1 LKRGGNIAAGA
12 REVVMTKGF
21 WTIGIASGFFI
32 MQLMPGSPA
41 MEQAQAA
48 GVEKMVKATP
58 GVTQVVMDAPGELT
72 IKPGNDEK
80 VVIEAEPKVL
90 AKLEAVVSGDTL
102 TLKTK
107 GNIRTDKGIFYTV
120 TLRKFRSVKTLSSG
134 NVAISG
140 FSGNEIDVLASG
152 SGDIVLSGIKPTRLS
167 LKIVDAGNITAS
179 GEGAQFSAKIEGSG
193 NIDAMKFAARRAEAS
208 IEGAGNISLR
218 AEESLKATIDGVGN
232 IEYAGKAR
240 VSKQI
245 NGAGNIERAD

>member
-1 LKRGGNIAAGA
+1 
-12 REVVMTKGF
+12 MTKGY
-21 WTIGIASGFFI
+21 WAISIASGFFI
-32 MQLMPGSPA
+32 MQLLPGSFV
-41 MEQAQAA
+41 MGQAQAA

-58 GVTQVVMDAPGELT
+58 GVTRVVMDAPGELT
-72 IKPGNDEK
+72 VKPGNDEK

-107 GNIRTDKGIFYTV
+107 GNFRTDKGIFYTV
-120 TLRKFRSVKTLSSG
+120 TLLKFRSVKTLSSG

-140 FSGNEIDVLASG
+140 FGGNEIDVLASG

-179 GEGAQFSAKIEGSG
+179 GEGAQFNAQIEGSG
-193 NIDAMKFAARRAEAS
+193 NIDALKFVARRAEAS

-218 AEESLKATIDGVGN
+218 AEESLKAKIDGVGR

-240 VSKQI
+240 VSKEI
-245 NGAGNIERAD
+245 NGAGNIERVN

>member
-1 LKRGGNIAAGA
+1 
-12 REVVMTKGF
+12 MSKGF
-21 WTIGIASGFFI
+21 WTIGIGTGFFV
-32 MQLMPGSPA
+32 MQMMSNSLAVG
-41 MEQAQAA
+41 QVQAA
-48 GVEKMVKATP
+48 GLEKMARATP

-120 TLRKFRSVKTLSSG
+120 TLRKFKGVKTLSSG

-140 FSGNEIDVLASG
+140 FAGNDIDVLASG
-152 SGDIVLSGIKPTRLS
+152 SGDIALSGVKPTRLS
-167 LKIVDAGNITAS
+167 LKIVSAGNITAS
-179 GEGAQFSAKIEGSG
+179 GEGAQLSAKIEGSG
-193 NIDAMKFAARRAEAS
+193 NIDTMKFVAKRAEAS
-208 IEGAGNISLR
+208 IDGAGNISLR
-218 AEESLKATIDGVGN
+218 AEESLKASIDGVGN

-245 NGAGNIERAD
+245 NGAGNIEHVN

>member
-1 LKRGGNIAAGA
+1 
-12 REVVMTKGF
+12 MSKGF
-21 WTIGIASGFFI
+21 WALGILSGCLI
-32 MQLMPGSPA
+32 TQLMSGSFA
-41 MEQAQAA
+41 IGQAQAV
-48 GVEKMVKATP
+48 GVEKMVRAAP
-58 GVTQVVMDAPGELT
+58 GVTQVVMDAPGELV

-90 AKLEAVVSGDTL
+90 AKLEAVISGDTL

-134 NVAISG
+134 NVAIAG
-140 FSGNEIDVLASG
+140 FGGNDIDVLASG
-152 SGDIVLSGIKPTRLS
+152 SGDIALSGIKPTRLS

-179 GEGAQFSAKIEGSG
+179 GEGAQFSARIEGSG
-193 NIDAMKFAARRAEAS
+193 NIDAIKFVARRAEAS
-208 IEGAGNISLR
+208 IDGAGNISLR
-218 AEESLKATIDGVGN
+218 AEETLKASIDGVGN

>member
-1 LKRGGNIAAGA
+1 
-12 REVVMTKGF
+12 MTKGY
-21 WTIGIASGFFI
+21 WAISIASGFFI
-32 MQLMPGSPA
+32 MQLLPGSFA
-41 MEQAQAA
+41 MGQAQAA

-58 GVTQVVMDAPGELT
+58 GVTRVVMDAPGELT

-107 GNIRTDKGIFYTV
+107 GNFRTDKGIFYTV
-120 TLRKFRSVKTLSSG
+120 TLLKFRSVKTLSSG

-179 GEGAQFSAKIEGSG
+179 GEGAQFSAQIEGSG
-193 NIDAMKFAARRAEAS
+193 NIDALKFVARRAEAS

-218 AEESLKATIDGVGN
+218 AEESLKAKIDGVGN

-240 VSKQI
+240 VSKEI
-245 NGAGNIERAD
+245 NGAGNIERVN